1 MLENWLFMRKKS
13 VNWSNFLLSWAFWAT
28 VAPASAQIKT
38 DTLRLLFAGDV
49 MGHAPQ
55 IASAQL
61 VKDKKYDYDPCF
73 QYVKPIVSKADL
85 AIANLELTLP
95 GKPPY
100 TGYPMFRSPDAL
112 AEALKNTGFDVLV
125 TANNHSNDARGT
137 GVVNTIRTL
146 DRLKLSHTGTF
157 ASARERDTQYPL
169 ILSKN
174 GFRLA
179 LLNYTYG
186 TNGVPTDT
194 PTIVNLI
201 DKSRMAA
208 DLEKAKSL
216 KPHYIMVFMHWGL
229 EYQLDE
235 NAEQRDL
242 AAFLARNGADLIIGS
257 HPHVVQPVRQ
267 EQTSTPES
275 PDKDVVVVYSL
286 GNYISNQLKPHTDG
300 GIMFQVE
307 LLKKEGADKAET
319 GMNGIIPVWRY
330 IHTYPTG
337 KTAYFAVPI
346 ARAEADPALI
356 PDMSPAAKT
365 AMLQFAANLRK
376 RIDYHEIR
384 R

>member
-1 MLENWLFMRKKS
+1 MRTISANWLHR
-13 VNWSNFLLSWAFWAT
+13 VLLLAFLAPF
-28 VAPASAQIKT
+28 APATAQIKT

-55 IASAQL
+55 ITSAQL
-61 VKDKKYDYDPCF
+61 VKDKKYDYEPCF
-73 QYVKPIVSKADL
+73 QYVKPIVSAADL

-137 GVVNTIRTL
+137 GVTNTIRTL
-146 DRLKLSHTGTF
+146 DRLKISHTGTF
-157 ASARERDTQYPL
+157 ANARERDTQYPL

-186 TNGVPTDT
+186 TNGVPTDS

-201 DKSRMAA
+201 DKTRIAA
-208 DLEKAKSL
+208 DLEKAKSV
-216 KPHYIMVFMHWGL
+216 KPHYIVVFMHWGL
-229 EYQLDE
+229 EYQLTE

-242 AAFLARNGADLIIGS
+242 AAFLARNGADLVIGS

-267 EQTSTPES
+267 EQPSMPED
-275 PDKDVVVVYSL
+275 PDKNVIVVYSL

-300 GIMFQVE
+300 GIMFEVE
-307 LLKKEGADKAET
+307 LLKKEGAEKAET
-319 GMNGIIPVWRY
+319 GRNGIIPVWRY
-330 IHTYPTG
+330 IHREPTG
-337 KTAYFAVPI
+337 KTAYFAIPI
-346 ARAEADPALI
+346 ARAEADPAMI
-356 PDMSPAAKT
+356 PDMAPAART
-365 AMLQFAANLRK
+365 AMLQFAADLRK
-376 RIDYHEIR
+376 RIGYHEIR
-384 R
+384 H

>member
-1 MLENWLFMRKKS
+1 MRTISLSRLIISLLGAFLVS
-13 VNWSNFLLSWAFWAT
+13 VTPLT
-28 VAPASAQIKT
+28 AQIRT

-55 IASAQL
+55 ISSAQL
-61 VKDKKYDYDPCF
+61 IKDKKYDYEPCF
-73 QYVKPIVSKADL
+73 EYVRPIVSNADL

-112 AEALKNTGFDVLV
+112 AEALKNAGFDVLV
-125 TANNHSNDARGT
+125 TANNHSNDARGA
-137 GVVNTIRTL
+137 GVISTIRTL

-157 ASARERDTQYPL
+157 ADARERDAEYPL
-169 ILSKN
+169 MLSKN

-186 TNGVPTDT
+186 TNGVPTDS

-201 DKSRMAA
+201 DKTIIAA

-216 KPHYIMVFMHWGL
+216 KPHYIIAFMHWGL
-229 EYQLDE
+229 EYQLTE
-235 NAEQRDL
+235 NAEQRAL

-267 EQTSTPES
+267 EQTTTPEE
-275 PDKDVVVVYSL
+275 PDKNVVVVYSL

-300 GIMFQVE
+300 GIMFEVE

-319 GMNGIIPVWRY
+319 GRNGIIPVWRY
-330 IHTYPTG
+330 IHREPTG

-346 ARAEADPALI
+346 ALAEKDPSLI
-356 PDMSPAAKT
+356 PEMAPEARV
-365 AMLQFAANLRK
+365 AMLQFAADLRK
-376 RIDYHEIR
+376 RIGYNEIR
-384 R
+384 H

>member
-1 MLENWLFMRKKS
+1 MRTRSANWLYP
-13 VNWSNFLLSWAFWAT
+13 VLLLAFLAPF
-28 VAPASAQIKT
+28 APATAQIKT

-55 IASAQL
+55 ITSAQL
-61 VKDKKYDYDPCF
+61 VKDKKYDYEPCF
-73 QYVKPIVSKADL
+73 QYVKPIVSEADL

-125 TANNHSNDARGT
+125 TANNHSNDARGS
-137 GVVNTIRTL
+137 GVISTIRTL

-186 TNGVPTDT
+186 TNGVPTDS

-201 DKSRMAA
+201 DKTRIAA

-216 KPHYIMVFMHWGL
+216 KPHYIIAFMHWGL
-229 EYQLDE
+229 EYQLTE

-242 AAFLARNGADLIIGS
+242 AAFLARNGADLVIGA

-267 EQTSTPES
+267 EQTSTPEE
-275 PDKDVVVVYSL
+275 PDKSVVVVYSL

-300 GIMFQVE
+300 GIMFEVE

-319 GMNGIIPVWRY
+319 GRNGIIPVWRY
-330 IHTYPTG
+330 IHREPTG

-356 PDMSPAAKT
+356 PDMAPAAKA
-365 AMLQFAANLRK
+365 AMLQFAADLRK
-376 RIDYHEIR
+376 RIGYNEIR
-384 R
+384 H

>member
-1 MLENWLFMRKKS
+1 MRTRSANWLYP
-13 VNWSNFLLSWAFWAT
+13 VLLLAFLAPF
-28 VAPASAQIKT
+28 APATAQIKT

-55 IASAQL
+55 ITSAQL
-61 VKDKKYDYDPCF
+61 VKDKKYDYEPCF
-73 QYVKPIVSKADL
+73 QYVKPIVSEADL

-125 TANNHSNDARGT
+125 TANNHSNDARGS
-137 GVVNTIRTL
+137 GVISTIRTL

-186 TNGVPTDT
+186 TNGVPTDS

-201 DKSRMAA
+201 DKTRIAA

-216 KPHYIMVFMHWGL
+216 KPHYIIAFMHWGL
-229 EYQLDE
+229 EYQLTE

-242 AAFLARNGADLIIGS
+242 AAFLARNGADLVIGA

-267 EQTSTPES
+267 EQTSTPEE
-275 PDKDVVVVYSL
+275 PDKSVVVVYSL

-300 GIMFQVE
+300 GIMFEVE

-319 GMNGIIPVWRY
+319 GRNGIIPVWRY
-330 IHTYPTG
+330 IHREPTG

-356 PDMSPAAKT
+356 SDMAPAAKA
-365 AMLQFAANLRK
+365 AMLQFAADLRK
-376 RIDYHEIR
+376 RIGYNEIR
-384 R
+384 H

>member
-1 MLENWLFMRKKS
+1 MRTRSANWLYP
-13 VNWSNFLLSWAFWAT
+13 VLLLAFLAPF
-28 VAPASAQIKT
+28 APATAQIKT

-55 IASAQL
+55 ITSAQL
-61 VKDKKYDYDPCF
+61 VKDKKYDYEPCF
-73 QYVKPIVSKADL
+73 QYVKPIVSEADL

-125 TANNHSNDARGT
+125 TANNHSNDARGS
-137 GVVNTIRTL
+137 GVISTIRTL

-186 TNGVPTDT
+186 TNGVPTDS

-201 DKSRMAA
+201 DKTRIAA

-216 KPHYIMVFMHWGL
+216 KPHYIIAFLHWGL
-229 EYQLDE
+229 EYQLTE

-242 AAFLARNGADLIIGS
+242 AAFLARNGADLVIGA

-267 EQTSTPES
+267 EQTSTPEE
-275 PDKDVVVVYSL
+275 PDKSVVVVYSL

-300 GIMFQVE
+300 GIMFEVE

-319 GMNGIIPVWRY
+319 GRNGIIPVWRY
-330 IHTYPTG
+330 IHREPTG

-356 PDMSPAAKT
+356 PDMAPAAKA
-365 AMLQFAANLRK
+365 AMLQFAADLRK
-376 RIDYHEIR
+376 RIGYNEIR
-384 R
+384 H

>member
-1 MLENWLFMRKKS
+1 MRTISANWFSTVLLLAFS
-13 VNWSNFLLSWAFWAT
+13 VYT
-28 VAPASAQIKT
+28 VPAAAQIKT

-61 VKDKKYDYDPCF
+61 IKDKNYDYEPCF
-73 QYVKPIVSKADL
+73 RYVQPIVSSADL

-112 AEALKNTGFDVLV
+112 AEALKNAGFDVLV
-125 TANNHSNDARGT
+125 TANNHSNDARGA
-137 GVVNTIRTL
+137 GVISTVRAL

-157 ASARERDTQYPL
+157 ADVRERDTQYPL

-186 TNGVPTDT
+186 TNGVPTDS

-201 DKSRMAA
+201 DKTSIAV
-208 DLEKAKSL
+208 DLERAKSL
-216 KPHYIMVFMHWGL
+216 RPHYIIAFMHWGL
-229 EYQLDE
+229 EYQLNE

-267 EQTSTPES
+267 EQSFTPEI
-275 PDKDVVVVYSL
+275 PDKNVVVVYSL

-300 GIMFQVE
+300 GIMFEVE

-319 GMNGIIPVWRY
+319 GKNGIIPVWRY
-330 IHTYPTG
+330 IHKDSAG
-337 KTAYFAVPI
+337 KTTYFAVPI
-346 ARAEADPALI
+346 ARAEADPELV
-356 PDMSPAAKT
+356 PDMAPAART
-365 AMLQFAANLRK
+365 AMLQFAADLRK
-376 RIDYHEIR
+376 RIGYNEIR

>member
-1 MLENWLFMRKKS
+1 MRTRSANWLYP
-13 VNWSNFLLSWAFWAT
+13 VLLLAFLAPF
-28 VAPASAQIKT
+28 APATAQIKT
-38 DTLRLLFAGDV
+38 DTLRLLFAGDI

-55 IASAQL
+55 ITSAE
-61 VKDKKYDYDPCF
+61 VIKDKKYDYEPCF
-73 QYVKPIVSKADL
+73 QYVKPIVSEADL

-112 AEALKNTGFDVLV
+112 ADALKNTGFDVLV
-125 TANNHSNDARGT
+125 TANNHSNDARGS
-137 GVVNTIRTL
+137 GVISTIRTL

-186 TNGVPTDT
+186 TNGVPTDS

-201 DKSRMAA
+201 DKTRISA

-216 KPHYIMVFMHWGL
+216 KPHYIIAFMHWGL
-229 EYQLDE
+229 EYQLTE

-242 AAFLARNGADLIIGS
+242 AAFLARNGADLVIGA

-267 EQTSTPES
+267 EQTSTPEE
-275 PDKDVVVVYSL
+275 PDKSVVVVYSL

-300 GIMFQVE
+300 GIMFEVE

-319 GMNGIIPVWRY
+319 GRNGIIPVWRY
-330 IHTYPTG
+330 IHREPTG

-356 PDMSPAAKT
+356 PDMAPAAKA
-365 AMLQFAANLRK
+365 AMLQFAADLRK
-376 RIDYHEIR
+376 RIGYNEIR
-384 R
+384 H

>member
-1 MLENWLFMRKKS
+1 MRTRSANWLYP
-13 VNWSNFLLSWAFWAT
+13 VLLLAFLAPF
-28 VAPASAQIKT
+28 APATAQIKT
-38 DTLRLLFAGDV
+38 DTLRLLFAGDI

-55 IASAQL
+55 ITSAQL
-61 VKDKKYDYDPCF
+61 VKDKKYDYEPCF
-73 QYVKPIVSKADL
+73 QYVKPIVSEADL

-112 AEALKNTGFDVLV
+112 ADALKNTGFDVLV
-125 TANNHSNDARGT
+125 TANNHSNDARGS
-137 GVVNTIRTL
+137 GVISTIRTL

-186 TNGVPTDT
+186 TNGVPTDS

-201 DKSRMAA
+201 DKTRISA

-216 KPHYIMVFMHWGL
+216 KPHYIIAFMHWGL
-229 EYQLDE
+229 EYQLTE

-242 AAFLARNGADLIIGS
+242 AAFLARNGADLVIGA

-267 EQTSTPES
+267 EQTSTPEE
-275 PDKDVVVVYSL
+275 PDKSVVVVYSL

-300 GIMFQVE
+300 GIMFEVE

-319 GMNGIIPVWRY
+319 GRNGIIPVWRY
-330 IHTYPTG
+330 IHREPTG

-356 PDMSPAAKT
+356 PDMAPAAKA
-365 AMLQFAANLRK
+365 AMLQFAADLRK
-376 RIDYHEIR
+376 RIGYNEIR
-384 R
+384 H

>member
-1 MLENWLFMRKKS
+1 MRTLSANWLYLALLTAFS
-13 VNWSNFLLSWAFWAT
+13 VPC
-28 VAPASAQIKT
+28 APAAAQIKT
-38 DTLRLLFAGDV
+38 DTLLLLFAGDV

-61 VKDKKYDYDPCF
+61 IKDKKYDYEPCF
-73 QYVKPIVSKADL
+73 QYVKPIVSQADL

-137 GVVNTIRTL
+137 GVTNTIRTL
-146 DRLKLSHTGTF
+146 DRLKLAHTGTF
-157 ASARERDTQYPL
+157 ANTRERDTQHPL

-186 TNGVPTDT
+186 TNGVPTDS

-201 DKSRMAA
+201 DKTQIAA

-216 KPHYIMVFMHWGL
+216 KPHYIIVFMHWGL
-229 EYQLDE
+229 EYQLTE

-242 AAFLARNGADLIIGS
+242 AAFLALNGADLIIGS

-267 EQTSTPES
+267 EQTSTPEE
-275 PDKDVVVVYSL
+275 PDKNVLVVYSL

-300 GIMFQVE
+300 GIMFEVE

-319 GMNGIIPVWRY
+319 GRNGIIPVWRY
-330 IHTYPTG
+330 IHREPTG
-337 KTAYFAVPI
+337 KTVYFAVPI
-346 ARAEADPALI
+346 ARAEADPAMI
-356 PDMSPAAKT
+356 PDMAPAAKT
-365 AMLQFAANLRK
+365 AMLQFAADLRK
-376 RIDYHEIR
+376 RIGYNEIR
-384 R
+384 H

>member
-1 MLENWLFMRKKS
+1 MRTRSANWLYP
-13 VNWSNFLLSWAFWAT
+13 VLLLAFLAPF
-28 VAPASAQIKT
+28 APATAQIKT

-55 IASAQL
+55 ITSAQL
-61 VKDKKYDYDPCF
+61 VKDKKYDYEPCF
-73 QYVKPIVSKADL
+73 QYVKPIVSEADL

-125 TANNHSNDARGT
+125 TANNHSNDARGS
-137 GVVNTIRTL
+137 GVISTIRTL

-186 TNGVPTDT
+186 TNGVPTDS

-201 DKSRMAA
+201 DKTRIAA

-216 KPHYIMVFMHWGL
+216 KPHYIIAFMHWGL
-229 EYQLDE
+229 EYQLTE
-235 NAEQRDL
+235 NAEQRDF
-242 AAFLARNGADLIIGS
+242 AAFLARNGADLVIGA

-267 EQTSTPES
+267 EQTSKPEE
-275 PDKDVVVVYSL
+275 PDKSVVVVYSL

-300 GIMFQVE
+300 GIMFEVE
-307 LLKKEGADKAET
+307 LLKKEGAYKAET
-319 GMNGIIPVWRY
+319 GRNGIIPVWRY
-330 IHTYPTG
+330 IHREPTG

-356 PDMSPAAKT
+356 PDMEPAAKA
-365 AMLQFAANLRK
+365 AMLQFATDLRK
-376 RIDYHEIR
+376 RISYNEIR
-384 R
+384 H